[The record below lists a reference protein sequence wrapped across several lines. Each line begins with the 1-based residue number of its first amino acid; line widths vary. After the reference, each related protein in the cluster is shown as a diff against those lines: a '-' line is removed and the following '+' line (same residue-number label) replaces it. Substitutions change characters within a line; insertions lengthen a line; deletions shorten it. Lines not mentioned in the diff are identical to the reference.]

1 MKCVGKPGR
10 WPRSLNSTTN
20 VEPVRVPNSEKST
33 RFLFR
38 HGLYCPLDRVGWH
51 SRANALRIFLEARHL
66 LQPNSWLFQE
76 NNFYQVTCTR
86 ALLLDPV
93 IPPTCASMVPGRA
106 PPRDR
111 RVASAAVVARSH
123 FKRGSF
129 TEPPLASAAL
139 VLDDGCPK
147 KACGTRVSC
156 SRGADHGARGECA
169 RGHVVRFCTVC
180 CRFVAQESFVR
191 QDARGHPEGHAPRH
205 CGAQD
210 NKGGQSESR
219 RAANRLA
226 EPAPA
231 AARTLPPPPVASSS
245 ICTAVGGATTGAARA
260 HVCALSA
267 GGRGRERRERARQY
281 WRHARG
287 RRGQR
292 VLGVAAEAVPGRR
305 HPVRGAM
312 DLVCPGRR
320 RCSGGGREPRRSGGA
335 ALGAGP
341 RCARAARR

>member
-1 MKCVGKPGR
+1 
-10 WPRSLNSTTN
+10 
-20 VEPVRVPNSEKST
+20 
-33 RFLFR
+33 
-38 HGLYCPLDRVGWH
+38 
-51 SRANALRIFLEARHL
+51 
-66 LQPNSWLFQE
+66 
-76 NNFYQVTCTR
+76 
-86 ALLLDPV
+86 
-93 IPPTCASMVPGRA
+93 MVPG

-129 TEPPLASAAL
+129 TEPPHASAAL

-210 NKGGQSESR
+210 NKGGHAESR

-231 AARTLPPPPVASSS
+231 AARALPPPPVASSS
-245 ICTAVGGATTGAARA
+245 ICTAVGGATTGA
-260 HVCALSA
+260 LSA
-267 GGRGRERRERARQY
+267 GAAARSEESELDSSIGGTLEDDEDSAYVASPRKRFREGATQPAEPWTWFAPGAAAVPEEGGSRD
-281 WRHARG
+281 
-287 RRGQR
+287 
-292 VLGVAAEAVPGRR
+292 VAAAPLWEPGLVAPELPVDDGIDAFDELLQGCFSHGALAESGVGAFRR
-305 HPVRGAM
+305 
-312 DLVCPGRR
+312 
-320 RCSGGGREPRRSGGA
+320 
-335 ALGAGP
+335 
-341 RCARAARR
+341 